1 MVRLRPVGLRRRHPR
16 AQVPNIAHG
25 LRCDAKLCRDT
36 RRQGVAH
43 LSIRLGF
50 KDLDRLSMCKY
61 ALQVTSLVAALRGA
75 LLGRTSSDSPYLF
88 PAECR
93 GRSWGSFGLRGHAR
107 ACAEKY
113 VASFNSFSGY
123 VPETLGTICVLFQK
137 WSEVTPR
144 CTEGHALAPFG
155 PLICERFV
163 PLGFFGPLASYDLH
177 L

>member
-1 MVRLRPVGLRRRHPR
+1 MVRLRPVGLRRLHPR

-75 LLGRTSSDSPYLF
+75 LLGRTSSDSPYLLL
-88 PAECR
+88 AECR
-93 GRSWGSFGLRGHAR
+93 GRSGGGLCGHGWKILEDFGG
-107 ACAEKY
+107 
-113 VASFNSFSGY
+113 G
-123 VPETLGTICVLFQK
+123 
-137 WSEVTPR
+137 
-144 CTEGHALAPFG
+144 EGGIWYREL
-155 PLICERFV
+155 
-163 PLGFFGPLASYDLH
+163 
-177 L
+177 

>member
-1 MVRLRPVGLRRRHPR
+1 MVRLCPVGLRRLHPR

-25 LRCDAKLCRDT
+25 LRCDAKLCRET

-75 LLGRTSSDSPYLF
+75 LLGRTRCNSPYLL

-93 GRSWGSFGLRGHAR
+93 GRSGGTKFGLRGHAR
-107 ACAEKY
+107 PCAGTLVVVDVYCKIQKIY
-113 VASFNSFSGY
+113 LIQVFS
-123 VPETLGTICVLFQK
+123 ELGPTGT
-137 WSEVTPR
+137 S
-144 CTEGHALAPFG
+144 
-155 PLICERFV
+155 
-163 PLGFFGPLASYDLH
+163 
-177 L
+177 

>member
-93 GRSWGSFGLRGHAR
+93 GRSGGRFGLRGHATR
-107 ACAEKY
+107 CPAAEKLSCPG
-113 VASFNSFSGY
+113 VWPIVLVLESSIHVSHVPPNGSF
-123 VPETLGTICVLFQK
+123 
-137 WSEVTPR
+137 
-144 CTEGHALAPFG
+144 
-155 PLICERFV
+155 
-163 PLGFFGPLASYDLH
+163 
-177 L
+177 